1 MIKKVLLAAVALVGV
16 GGLIAVVAYKPKA
29 ETTTVATTAPTATA
43 DTASTAPASTAYKD
57 GSYTGTAFDNQY
69 GTVQVRATVSGGEL
83 TGVEFLQMPYEE
95 SRSASLSA
103 YAKPILLKEALA
115 AQSASVDIVSGATS
129 TSESFMNSLQSALDQ
144 A

>member
-1 MIKKVLLAAVALVGV
+1 MIKKVLLAIVALVGV

-29 ETTTVATTAPTATA
+29 EVTTTTSSPAPAAAAPT
-43 DTASTAPASTAYKD
+43 STSGTYKD

-69 GTVQVRATVSGGEL
+69 GSVQVKATVSGGKL
-83 TGVEFLQMPYEE
+83 TNVEFLQMPYEE